1 MGFRRKAKKTVR
13 KYANKRFAKRVVKK
27 VGSKFIPGLNVVST
41 ADDVYWLGNN
51 VYRILKNRQ
60 RVESNR
66 TKKGMMDDARNNS
79 ARSSGNRRK
88 RYGIDDWY

>member
-27 VGSKFIPGLNVVST
+27 IGSKFVPGLNVVST
-41 ADDVYWLGNN
+41 ADDVYWLGSKA
-51 VYRILKNRQ
+51 YRFIKSRQVKETNRNKD
-60 RVESNR
+60 R
-66 TKKGMMDDARNNS
+66 MDLTRKD
-79 ARSSGNRRK
+79 ARSSGRRK